1 MGERI
6 NDRLTTNKDG
16 DILKTIK
23 KPNKFGIIL
32 GNEARGMSEAVLNMM
47 DKNVK
52 LTMHNDVESL
62 NVMVAGSIIM
72 YELKK

>member
-1 MGERI
+1 MEESQYIG
-6 NDRLTTNKDG
+6 
-16 DILKTIK
+16 
-23 KPNKFGIIL
+23 GISRTHIHNENRMDL
-32 GNEARGMSEAVLNMM
+32 GGHRFFTKSEEVLNLM